1 MGASGP
7 PSSEDVGVSS
17 LGCLLWALGAW
28 GDSRSSA
35 ATHWLGGAVIVWE
48 SQPMMTEPPRGGLR
62 FPATS
67 ACSSQAIQGRG
78 HCAAAM
84 WAARATP
91 PHHVQCKWALGSS
104 FQSAADWG
112 QALPSGHF
120 RAARAGPLWVVPGRT
135 GRHSLGQQL
144 LPCLSPC
151 SHTKA
156 WWPRDM
162 TCSWQ
167 GPQEPSRARQ
177 PP

>member
-28 GDSRSSA
+28 GDSRNSA

-104 FQSAADWG
+104 FQSAADWAVTPG
-112 QALPSGHF
+112 SGSTQW
-120 RAARAGPLWVVPGRT
+120 PLQGCPGRT
-135 GRHSLGQQL
+135 PLGGSRPHRQAQPGL
-144 LPCLSPC
+144 AAPVLVCHRAATQRLG
-151 SHTKA
+151 
-156 WWPRDM
+156 
-162 TCSWQ
+162 
-167 GPQEPSRARQ
+167 GPET
-177 PP
+177 